1 MNVQTGMP
9 IRESRRHRTFLPEPQ
24 GLARIGSQ
32 LLVSFRANAQLH
44 MLDLATSRSRVWA
57 STPGTAWG
65 LTSSSSRVFAVC
77 AFGPDEDRH
86 LFEFDLEGRQLRD
99 PIRCPDGTGSYLTH
113 DGRDLYLSQWYEQ
126 RVFRLTR
133 NGTFD
138 QLFTA
143 RRGICGIAAVEGSL
157 ALLTTVDEN
166 TNDYHLERYDLAA
179 LEAGGS
185 DVATIPFRAR
195 SLLWTGSE
203 FLTNHRE
210 SGEIVA
216 FALT

>member
-1 MNVQTGMP
+1 MSVQTGMP

-24 GLARIGSQ
+24 GLSVMGSQ

-65 LTSSSSRVFAVC
+65 LTSSPSRVFAVC
-77 AFGPDEDRH
+77 PFGSDEDRY
-86 LFEFDLEGRQLRD
+86 LFEFDLDGRQVRD
-99 PIRCPDGTGSYLTH
+99 PIRCPGGTGSYLAH

-133 NGTFD
+133 NGTFE
-138 QLFTA
+138 QLFIS

-157 ALLTTVDEN
+157 MLLTTADEN
-166 TNDYHLERYDLAA
+166 TNEYYLERYDLAN
-179 LEAGGS
+179 LEAGGF

-216 FALT
+216 FTLS

>member
-1 MNVQTGMP
+1 MSVQTGAP

-24 GLARIGSQ
+24 GLALIGSQ
-32 LLVSFRANAQLH
+32 LLVSFRANAQIH
-44 MLDLATSRSRVWA
+44 TLDLATSRSRVWA

-65 LTSSSSRVFAVC
+65 LTSSSSRVFAAC
-77 AFGPDEDRH
+77 PFGPDEDRH
-86 LFEFDLEGRQLRD
+86 LFEFDLDGRQTRE
-99 PIRCPDGTGSYLTH
+99 PIRCPDGTGSYLAH

-126 RVFRLTR
+126 RVFRVTR
-133 NGTFD
+133 NGAFD

-143 RRGICGIAAVEGSL
+143 KRGICGIAAVEGSL
-157 ALLTTVDEN
+157 MLLTTADEH
-166 TNDYHLERYDLAA
+166 TNDYYLERYDLTDPAA
-179 LEAGGS
+179 DGF

-195 SLLWTGSE
+195 SLVWTGSE

-216 FALT
+216 FTLT